1 MTQEEWATE
10 LTNQTDGI
18 IAAAWGIVVIIGI
31 IALIIGIIQLIANW
45 NLYKKCGRK
54 GWEAIIP
61 FYGTWIKMVEIAKL
75 NWWWFLIG
83 VLPSILLSSKKDL
96 TTIISLVTLFTAF
109 QCNYN
114 IAKKFHKD
122 TGFAILMTLFPTI
135 LYLMLAFSKNYV
147 YDDSVPVSK
156 NGIIDSKNTETNTNY
171 NNNTNNYNN
180 NQNYNNQTTNN
191 TNISYCSNCGTQ
203 INDGIKYCPK
213 CGNEIK

>member
-1 MTQEEWATE
+1 MTQEEWTTE
-10 LTNQTDGI
+10 FTSQSDGI
-18 IAAAWGIVVIIGI
+18 MTAIWGTFAII
-31 IALIIGIIQLIANW
+31 LIIGLIIGLIQLIADW

-61 FYGTWIKMVEIAKL
+61 FYNTWIKMVEIAKL
-75 NWWWFLIG
+75 NWWWFLIAI
-83 VLPSILLSSKKDL
+83 LPSLLLSSAKDL
-96 TTIISLVTLFTAF
+96 TIIISLVTIFTAF

-135 LYLMLAFSKNYV
+135 LDLILAFSKNYV

-156 NGIIDSKNTETNTNY
+156 NGIIKDNNI
-171 NNNTNNYNN
+171 NNNTNNN
-180 NQNYNNQTTNN
+180 TNN
-191 TNISYCSNCGTQ
+191 TMNTNMKYCANCGTQ
-203 INDGIKYCPK
+203 VNNDIKFCPK

>member
-10 LTNQTDGI
+10 LTNQTSGI
-18 IAAAWGIVVIIGI
+18 ITAACGMIVIAIIIGI

-61 FYGTWIKMVEIAKL
+61 FYATWIKMVEIAKL
-75 NWWWFLIG
+75 NWWWFLIA

-96 TTIISLVTLFTAF
+96 TIIISLVTLFTAF

-156 NGIIDSKNTETNTNY
+156 NGVIQD
-171 NNNTNNYNN
+171 NNT

-191 TNISYCSNCGTQ
+191 TNISYCPNCGTK
-203 INDGIKYCPK
+203 INNSIKFCPK

>member
-1 MTQEEWATE
+1 MTQEEWTTE
-10 LTNQTDGI
+10 LMNQTSGV

-45 NLYKKCGRK
+45 NLYKKFGRK

-61 FYGTWIKMVEIAKL
+61 FYATWIKMVEIAKL
-75 NWWWFLIG
+75 NWWWFLIA

-96 TTIISLVTLFTAF
+96 TIIISLVTLFTAF

-156 NGIIDSKNTETNTNY
+156 NGVIQD
-171 NNNTNNYNN
+171 NNTS
-180 NQNYNNQTTNN
+180 QNYNNQTTNN
-191 TNISYCSNCGTQ
+191 TNISYCPNCGTQ
-203 INDGIKYCPK
+203 INNGIKFCPK

>member
-18 IAAAWGIVVIIGI
+18 IAAAWGILLIGI
-31 IALIIGIIQLIANW
+31 IICIIQLIAEW

-54 GWEAIIP
+54 GWEVIIP

-75 NWWWFLIG
+75 NWWWFLIA

-96 TTIISLVTLFTAF
+96 TIIISLITLFTAF

-147 YDDSVPVSK
+147 FDDSVPVSK
-156 NGIIDSKNTETNTNY
+156 NGIIDSKKTENNTNY
-171 NNNTNNYNN
+171 NNNTNVLN
-180 NQNYNNQTTNN
+180 
-191 TNISYCSNCGTQ
+191 CPNCGTQ
-203 INDGIKYCPK
+203 VNDGIKYCPK

>member
-10 LTNQTDGI
+10 LTSQTDGI
-18 IAAAWGIVVIIGI
+18 ISAAWGILLIGFI
-31 IALIIGIIQLIANW
+31 IALIIGIIQLIADW

-54 GWEAIIP
+54 GWESIIP

-75 NWWWFLIG
+75 NWWWFLIA
-83 VLPSILLSSKKDL
+83 VLPSILLSSVKDL
-96 TTIISLVTLFTAF
+96 TIIISLVTIFTAF

-135 LYLMLAFSKNYV
+135 LDLILAFSKNYV

-156 NGIIDSKNTETNTNY
+156 NGIIKDENI
-171 NNNTNNYNN
+171 NNNTS
-180 NQNYNNQTTNN
+180 N
-191 TNISYCSNCGTQ
+191 TMNTKYCSNCGIQ
-203 INDGIKYCPK
+203 VNSDIKFCPK

>member
-10 LTNQTDGI
+10 LTSQTDGI
-18 IAAAWGIVVIIGI
+18 IAAAWGIVIIIVI
-31 IALIIGIIQLIANW
+31 IALIIGIIQLIADW

-75 NWWWFLIG
+75 NWWWFLIA
-83 VLPSILLSSKKDL
+83 VLPSILLSSVKDL
-96 TTIISLVTLFTAF
+96 TIIISLVTLFTAF

-135 LYLMLAFSKNYV
+135 LDLILAFSKNYV

-156 NGIIDSKNTETNTNY
+156 NGIIKDENI
-171 NNNTNNYNN
+171 NNNTNN
-180 NQNYNNQTTNN
+180 TTN
-191 TNISYCSNCGTQ
+191 TKYCSNCGTQ
-203 INDGIKYCPK
+203 VNSDIKFCPK

>member
-1 MTQEEWATE
+1 
-10 LTNQTDGI
+10 
-18 IAAAWGIVVIIGI
+18 
-31 IALIIGIIQLIANW
+31 
-45 NLYKKCGRK
+45 
-54 GWEAIIP
+54 
-61 FYGTWIKMVEIAKL
+61 MVEIAKL

-203 INDGIKYCPK
+203 INDGIKYCPN